1 MPALTINEIM
11 TTDVVQLQVD
21 TTLNDAARTM
31 REEDIGDVVVM
42 DDDRLVGLVTDRDI
56 VVRAVAE
63 GMNPQSTTLG
73 AVVSKDLATVRPD
86 STALEAALLMRE
98 RAVRRLLVCDE
109 KGLAGIL
116 SIGDLAIDIDPES
129 VLAGISEA
137 APNT

>member
-21 TTLNDAARTM
+21 TTLTDAARTM

-56 VVRAVAE
+56 VIRAVAE
-63 GMNPQSTTLG
+63 GLNPQSTTLG

-86 STALEAALLMRE
+86 STALEAALMMRE
-98 RAVRRLLVCDE
+98 RAVRRLLVCDDDH
-109 KGLAGIL
+109 LVGIL
-116 SIGDLAIDIDPES
+116 SIVDLAVDIDPES

>member
-21 TTLNDAARTM
+21 TTLTDAARTM

-56 VVRAVAE
+56 VIRAVAE
-63 GMNPQSTTLG
+63 GLNPQSTTLG

-86 STALEAALLMRE
+86 STALEAALMMRE
-98 RAVRRLLVCDE
+98 RAVRRLLVCDDDH
-109 KGLAGIL
+109 LVGIL
-116 SIGDLAIDIDPES
+116 SIGDLAVDIDPES

>member
-11 TTDVVQLQVD
+11 TTEVVQLQVD
-21 TTLNDAARTM
+21 TTLDAAARTM
-31 REEDIGDVVVM
+31 RGEDIGDVVVM

-63 GMNPQSTTLG
+63 GMDPQTTTLG

-98 RAVRRLLVCDE
+98 RAVRRLLVCDDA
-109 KGLAGIL
+109 GLVGIL

>member
-63 GMNPQSTTLG
+63 GLNPQTTTLG
-73 AVVSKDLATVRPD
+73 AVVSKELATVRPD

-98 RAVRRLLVCDE
+98 RAVRRLLVCDDDQ
-109 KGLAGIL
+109 LVGIL
-116 SIGDLAIDIDPES
+116 SIGDLAVDIDPES